1 MRTNRLLLIFSISA
15 MMNIVS
21 AGLFNDD
28 DAQNKEIEGIKEKQ
42 VNVEK
47 KLNQLDKKLDAILK
61 AVSNINT
68 GAAKNNK
75 PKQQNKRK
83 PADPNYVH
91 KIDQGNS
98 MFMGNPNAKVTI
110 TEFFDFQWPYC
121 AKSVSLIEDIMKK
134 YPNEVKVVFKNFPL
148 GSHKQA
154 RKAGKYALA
163 AGRQGKF
170 KDMFM
175 ALFDDKDTWRQLRSD
190 EDLPLKLAGELGMDI
205 GQIKKDMNDPALDEQ
220 INKEYNQAII
230 LTTHN
235 QHIANFGDR
244 ILKLEN
250 GILI

>member
-75 PKQQNKRK
+75 PKQQQNKRK

-98 MFMGNPNAKVTI
+98 MFMGNPNAKVTV
-110 TEFFDFQWPYC
+110 TEFFDFQ
-121 AKSVSLIEDIMKK
+121 
-134 YPNEVKVVFKNFPL
+134 
-148 GSHKQA
+148 
-154 RKAGKYALA
+154 
-163 AGRQGKF
+163 
-170 KDMFM
+170 
-175 ALFDDKDTWRQLRSD
+175 
-190 EDLPLKLAGELGMDI
+190 
-205 GQIKKDMNDPALDEQ
+205 
-220 INKEYNQAII
+220 
-230 LTTHN
+230 
-235 QHIANFGDR
+235 
-244 ILKLEN
+244 
-250 GILI
+250 